1 MNFVFQFIKNTKWRI
16 GYTDSG
22 NNCWVSFEE
31 VKEWGNKY
39 CDAMVRYNIPTDQIE
54 SSFRSFI
61 EMVKKNAT
69 EEEQGTMEQMML
81 EMRLHMKKKKEEDK
95 AIKQDSNVLKV
106 KLPKLVITTFKGT
119 QVNWFRFWNH
129 FKCEIDRSESS
140 LQSQNFLTIRS

>member
-1 MNFVFQFIKNTKWRI
+1 MFIKNTKWRI

-61 EMVKKNAT
+61 EMEKKNAT
-69 EEEQGTMEQMML
+69 EEEQGTMEQMIL
-81 EMRLHMKKKKEEDK
+81 EMRLHMKKKKKEDK
-95 AIKQDSNVLKV
+95 AIKPDSNVLKV

-119 QVNWFRFWNH
+119 QVNWFRLWNH
-129 FKCEIDRSESS
+129 FECEIDRSELS